1 MYLEDHK
8 IAPET
13 LISKTDDSFILEF
26 TLSEECDFF
35 DGHFPEIHLLPA
47 VGQIDLMMHFAKKY
61 LGDKGFAVSAKRIK
75 FGAPIFPGYTVRLNV
90 KYNSEKK
97 SLAYKLTTCDES
109 KSFSSG
115 NFALGE

>member
-13 LISKTDDSFILEF
+13 LISKTEDAFTVEF
-26 TLSEECDFF
+26 TVTEECDFF

-47 VGQIDLMMHFAKKY
+47 VAQIDLMMHFAKKSF
-61 LGDKGFAVSAKRIK
+61 GDKGFAISTKRTK

-90 KYNSEKK
+90 KYNSEKN
-97 SLAYKLTTCDES
+97 AYTYKLTTSDES
-109 KSFSSG
+109 KVFSSG
-115 NFALGE
+115 TFALGE